1 MAFKRFLDIAVS
13 SVCLVASLPL
23 CLLAAIG
30 IRLSS
35 HGPVIY
41 RAQRVGLGGKVFVM
55 HKFRTMH
62 TEQGTRPS
70 AISGARDPRVFRF
83 GTLLRRFKID
93 ELPQLYDVL
102 RGKMS
107 LIGPRPEDPRIVREH
122 YDETGHATLSVLPGL
137 TSPGSLYYYTHGE
150 QLLTGADPET
160 FYVERL
166 LPTKLALDLVY
177 VRETS
182 LMYDLRL
189 LVRTAKTLIFVSLG
203 RASFPDPPELEKS
216 FRLCPAA
223 DDPRQGFTG
232 KRVGT

>member
-1 MAFKRFLDIAVS
+1 MTLKRILDITVS
-13 SVCLVASLPL
+13 SLCLAASLPL

-35 HGPVIY
+35 RGPVIY
-41 RAQRVGLGGKVFVM
+41 RAQRVGLSGKVFVM

-70 AISGARDPRVFRF
+70 AISGAQDPRVFRL
-83 GTLLRRFKID
+83 GALLRRLKID
-93 ELPQLYDVL
+93 EVPQLYDVL

-122 YDETGHATLSVLPGL
+122 YDEAGHATLSVRPGL
-137 TSPGSLYYYTHGE
+137 SSPGSLYYYTHGE
-150 QLLTGADPET
+150 QLLTGVDPET

-166 LPTKLALDLVY
+166 LPTKIALDLVY

-182 LMYDLRL
+182 FMYDLRL
-189 LVRTAKTLIFVSLG
+189 LARTAKTLVFVALG
-203 RASFPDPPELEKS
+203 RTSFPDPPELKKS
-216 FRLCPAA
+216 LLSCPAA
-223 DDPRQGFTG
+223 DAPPEGFTG
-232 KRVGT
+232 RRVGT

>member
-1 MAFKRFLDIAVS
+1 MAFKRFLDITVS
-13 SVCLVASLPL
+13 SVCLAVSLPL

-35 HGPVIY
+35 RGPIIY
-41 RAQRVGLGGKVFVM
+41 RAQRVGLGGELFVM

-70 AISGARDPRVFRF
+70 AISGAQDPRVFRL
-83 GTLLRRFKID
+83 GTLLRRLKID

-107 LIGPRPEDPRIVREH
+107 LVGPRPEDPRIVREH
-122 YDETGHATLSVLPGL
+122 YDETGHATLSVPPGL

-166 LPTKLALDLVY
+166 LPMKLALDLVY

-182 LMYDLRL
+182 VMYDLRL
-189 LVRTAKTLIFVSLG
+189 LARTAKTLIFVALG
-203 RASFPDPPELEKS
+203 RACFPDPPELKKFVRS
-216 FRLCPAA
+216 CPAA

-232 KRVGT
+232 KRVGA

>member
-1 MAFKRFLDIAVS
+1 MTFKRLLDITVS
-13 SVCLVASLPL
+13 SLCLVASLPL
-23 CLLAAIG
+23 CLFAAIG

-35 HGPVIY
+35 PGPIIY
-41 RAQRVGLGGKVFVM
+41 RAQRVGLGGSVFVM

-70 AISGARDPRVFRF
+70 AISGAQDPRVFRL
-83 GTLLRRFKID
+83 GALLRRLKID

-122 YDETGHATLSVLPGL
+122 YDEAGHATLSVHPGL

-150 QLLTGADPET
+150 QLLTGGDPEM

-177 VRETS
+177 VREAS
-182 LMYDLRL
+182 FIYDLRL
-189 LVRTAKTLIFVSLG
+189 LARTAKTLIFVVLG
-203 RASFPDPPELEKS
+203 RESFPDPPELEKS
-216 FRLCPAA
+216 IRSCPAA
-223 DDPRQGFTG
+223 DAPRQGFTG
-232 KRVGT
+232 KRIGA

>member
-1 MAFKRFLDIAVS
+1 
-13 SVCLVASLPL
+13 
-23 CLLAAIG
+23 
-30 IRLSS
+30 
-35 HGPVIY
+35 
-41 RAQRVGLGGKVFVM
+41 
-55 HKFRTMH
+55 
-62 TEQGTRPS
+62 
-70 AISGARDPRVFRF
+70 
-83 GTLLRRFKID
+83 
-93 ELPQLYDVL
+93 
-102 RGKMS
+102 MS

-223 DDPRQGFTG
+223 DDPRQGLTG
-232 KRVGT
+232 KPVGT